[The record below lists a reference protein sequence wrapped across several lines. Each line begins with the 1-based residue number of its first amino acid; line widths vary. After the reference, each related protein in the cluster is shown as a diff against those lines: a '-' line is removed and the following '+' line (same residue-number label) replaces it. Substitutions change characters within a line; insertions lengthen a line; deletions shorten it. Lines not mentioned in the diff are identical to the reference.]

1 MPGNKKTEALMKTFT
16 KESVAVIHTPMRG
29 EKGGPKTVAMVEVD
43 KTLSDRMKME
53 EAFVKTNSINDAW
66 WNNEGVTPMFPDK
79 PSPFRTQGIRG
90 KTSESTCGRNW
101 APRLKSLGT
110 PGTLGHT

>member
-16 KESVAVIHTPMRG
+16 KETVAVIHTPMRG

-66 WNNEGVTPMFPDK
+66 WNNEEVTPMFPDATCR
-79 PSPFRTQGIRG
+79 STSVGDMVLIG
-90 KTSESTCGRNW
+90 KKKYEFVGNEE
-101 APRLKSLGT
+101 LGWKEV
-110 PGTLGHT
+110 